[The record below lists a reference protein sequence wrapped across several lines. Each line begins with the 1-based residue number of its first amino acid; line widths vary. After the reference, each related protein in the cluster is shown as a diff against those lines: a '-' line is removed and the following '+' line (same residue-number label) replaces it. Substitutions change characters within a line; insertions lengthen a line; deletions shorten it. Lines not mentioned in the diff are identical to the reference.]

1 MRVCFYFILNPLTS
15 RTGFNTMRVHL
26 FMGGEKRMGEYK
38 VKKVLNNN
46 VLIGSHESFGEVV
59 LIGKGIG
66 FSRRPGQPIDSNL
79 VEKLF
84 VLKNEKEQE
93 NYIKLMPFVDNELL
107 EAIISSIQL
116 IKQRANSMLNEH
128 IHVALTDHLMFA
140 ITRLKKGMEMKNPFL
155 IETKTL
161 YPFEYEIAHEVVN
174 LIGERTGIYLPEGEI
189 GFIALHVHSAVM
201 NRDLSEVNQH
211 SQLVTHLVNMIEE
224 QLDIKIDKDS
234 IDYMRL
240 VRHIRF
246 TIERVNKGE
255 VVEEPEKITSLLK
268 EEYPVCYNLSWKLI
282 KVMQQTLKKPVFNA
296 EAVYLTMHLQRLQ
309 KKIN

>member
-1 MRVCFYFILNPLTS
+1 
-15 RTGFNTMRVHL
+15 
-26 FMGGEKRMGEYK
+26 MGEYK

-66 FSRRPGQPIDSNL
+66 FSRKPGQPIDSNL

-174 LIGERTGIYLPEGEI
+174 LIGQRTGIYLPEGEI

-211 SQLVTHLVNMIEE
+211 SQLVTRLVNMIEE